1 MKVILTLAALG
12 LSVAGAN
19 ACDYM
24 KSAEAQVDTTVV
36 ASVTPAPNPAMS
48 TADDALAPLPQVK
61 PVVEQT
67 N

>member
-1 MKVILTLAALG
+1 MKVILTLAVLG

-24 KSAEAQVDTTVV
+24 RSVEAQVDTTVV

-48 TADDALAPLPQVK
+48 TVEDALPPLTVEK
-61 PVVEQT
+61 PAVEQ